1 MLSEMGL
8 QLSKIFT
15 KLPCLV
21 FSIKLDLKKLS
32 ANFLYCVISVDKTEW
47 SDVWCNSEKFHI

>member
-1 MLSEMGL
+1 MLSKMGL

-15 KLPCLV
+15 KLPCLM
-21 FSIKLDLKKLS
+21 FSIKLDLKKLL

-47 SDVWCNSEKFHI
+47 SDVWCNSEFHI